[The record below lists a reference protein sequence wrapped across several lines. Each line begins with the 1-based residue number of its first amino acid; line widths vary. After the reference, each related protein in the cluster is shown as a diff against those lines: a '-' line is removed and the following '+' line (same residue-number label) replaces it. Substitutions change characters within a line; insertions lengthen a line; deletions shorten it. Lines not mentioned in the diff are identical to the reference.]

1 MVGGIRAGATAL
13 VVVVTVAAGLM
24 PAVTLDG
31 PAGAPVARAAPT
43 APPASGAATTL
54 DRSAVENNPHGELG
68 GGFSWDLPVDS
79 ATLRPMLEQA
89 RASGAPPASYGLLTR
104 QYWLAVGAENTGID
118 LQQWIPEEGLA
129 ANLETVDKVYI
140 NYLRLANSGQ
150 DFYWAGMAGLAGMS
164 FAAGFWDL
172 DMVGD
177 LLTVPFV
184 HELGTATGGAL
195 AGLPWELA
203 REMPADVHLLAT
215 VGPTLTRADI
225 DWYLHRLLVMQRHI
239 FMDMIPMHEAYAA
252 EGLPAI
258 EELAA
263 SGNYDDYVVDAW
275 RMLNS
280 GEPEALAEALLRMA
294 SREQNQVI
302 ADQWDATAA
311 GRGDVGRVLT
321 YITTVGGSPDVPGAR
336 SLGRFRPLTVHA
348 EVNGQPMAVHTPL
361 PAFNWADRE
370 PRWEYIEQD
379 LVPRHRELV
388 QDRPAEADRVLG
400 VVFRDRAE
408 QNQILQRLLPFV
420 SEMTSGWAVV
430 PIEASPAGSGTGR
443 AAPIG

>member
-1 MVGGIRAGATAL
+1 MVGGIRVGATAL
-13 VVVVTVAAGLM
+13 VVVTVAAGLM

>member
-1 MVGGIRAGATAL
+1 MVGGIRVGATAL

>member
-1 MVGGIRAGATAL
+1 MVGGIRVGATAL
-13 VVVVTVAAGLM
+13 VVVTVAAGLM

-321 YITTVGGSPDVPGAR
+321 YITTVCGSPDVPGAR

-388 QDRPAEADRVLG
+388 QDHPAEADRVLG